1 MTLRFGQNVVS
12 DDDSDM
18 DFSPTSSYPIR
29 KCSITD
35 LKTLAIEPMIMTNSI
50 SFENEEPAH
59 SPVPASPTDRVNKL
73 ADWFE
78 NCSLNE
84 NKCQTKNCFWLNT
97 ESNNHQKR
105 PLISSSSN
113 NTFNSNAFSLSQ
125 ALFEPSQTELW
136 SRFRFTTSTI
146 EKNLWTEQSYSPLP
160 TNQTPMLFSSSQLFA
175 SFLTKTS
182 SSFNEK
188 SAQKQ
193 SHRKCIPS
201 IRPFFPIFIFI
212 IGFALG
218 YLLTNPFPSSLIH
231 HISFL
236 CAKSIQWFD
245 LLCDYLQIALEY
257 ISSDTF
263 FQSL

>member
-1 MTLRFGQNVVS
+1 MTLRFGQNIVS
-12 DDDSDM
+12 DDDLDM
-18 DFSPTSSYPIR
+18 DFSP
-29 KCSITD
+29 TD

-50 SFENEEPAH
+50 PFSNEDPPH

-84 NKCQTKNCFWLNT
+84 NKYQTKNCFWLNT
-97 ESNNHQKR
+97 ETNNHQKR

-113 NTFNSNAFSLSQ
+113 NTFNSNSFSLSQ

-136 SRFRFTTSTI
+136 SRFRF
-146 EKNLWTEQSYSPLP
+146 EKNLWTEQSYSTSPNHYA
-160 TNQTPMLFSSSQLFA
+160 NQPPMLFSSSQLFA

-182 SSFNEK
+182 PSFNEK
-188 SAQKQ
+188 SASIPRKQ
-193 SHRKCIPS
+193 SHVKLIPS
-201 IRPFFPIFIFI
+201 IRPLFSILIFI

-245 LLCDYLQIALEY
+245 QLCDYLQIALEY
-257 ISSDTF
+257 NTF